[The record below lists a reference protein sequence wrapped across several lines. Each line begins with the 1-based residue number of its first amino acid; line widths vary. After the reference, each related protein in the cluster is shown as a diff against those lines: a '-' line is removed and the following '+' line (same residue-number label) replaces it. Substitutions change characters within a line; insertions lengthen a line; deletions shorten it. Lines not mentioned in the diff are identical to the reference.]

1 MGGIVPSR
9 GRANHPLCEDSLRG
23 LDAGL
28 IPDNHVAG
36 SSRPTQ
42 RAVYWLVALALAGV
56 LLYYS
61 LRGVDWQRV
70 VELLRESQLRWIAAA
85 IALMSGALVL
95 RSQRWRMLLTAETDL
110 SPLYAFWATAVGYLG
125 NSFLPAR
132 AGEILRTV
140 VVSRHSG
147 LSKTFV
153 LTTVLCERLL
163 DAVSLIL
170 IGAVVLLQLPEKPGW
185 LEVTARPLAVGGM
198 IGVVALAMVPLFE
211 SFWGRLLARMPVP
224 DRFRGFAEHLLEQGL
239 KGMRSLHHPGRLT
252 KYILLTGVIWAIDGV
267 VLVAVAK
274 SIGMP
279 LSWTIALLV
288 VVGLG
293 LGSALP
299 STPGYVGIWQFVA
312 VTLLTPFGVGRNEAI
327 AFILLFQ
334 AISYGLFLAWGLIG
348 VQQTSPGLLRRR
360 LEEPLA

>member
-1 MGGIVPSR
+1 MPPEST
-9 GRANHPLCEDSLRG
+9 S
-23 LDAGL
+23 
-28 IPDNHVAG
+28 
-36 SSRPTQ
+36 PTAKPAQ
-42 RAVYWLVALALAGV
+42 RAGYWLVALALAGV

-70 VELLRESQLRWIAAA
+70 WILLREADLAWVGGTL
-85 IALMSGALVL
+85 ALMSGALLL
-95 RSQRWRMLLTAETDL
+95 RSQRWRMLLTAGAPL
-110 SPLYAFWATAVGYLG
+110 SALYAFWATSVGYLG

-170 IGAVVLLQLPEKPGW
+170 IGALVLLQLPERPGW
-185 LEVTARPLAVGGM
+185 LEDAARPLAIAGM
-198 IGVVALAMVPLFE
+198 IGVVGLAMIPMFE
-211 SFWGRLLARMPVP
+211 PFWVRLLAKAPVP

-239 KGMRSLHHPGRLT
+239 KGMRSLHNPLRLT
-252 KYILLTGVIWAIDGV
+252 KYILLTAIIWAMDGV
-267 VLVAVAK
+267 VMVAVAK
-274 SIGMP
+274 SIGLQ
-279 LSWTIALLV
+279 LSWAVALLV

-312 VTLLTPFGVGRNEAI
+312 VTLLTPFGFSQSDAI

-334 AISYGLFLAWGLIG
+334 AVSYVIFLFWGLLG
-348 VQQTSPGLLRRR
+348 VSQTSPGLLKRR
-360 LEEPLA
+360 LSEPLA